1 MIRITRFLI
10 IGIATLAA
18 SPLFAECPYPDAA
31 KMPSGATATNDE
43 MVAGQKTVKAYMAEM
58 DAYLKCLDD
67 EEAALSEEQLTPEQR
82 ALRVEKYNAAV
93 DVMEATAA
101 AFNEQ
106 VREYK
111 ATNP

>member
-1 MIRITRFLI
+1 MALITRFLI
-10 IGIATLAA
+10 ISIATLAA
-18 SPLFAECPYPDAA
+18 SPLFAECPYPDVADI
-31 KMPSGATATNDE
+31 PDGATATNDQ
-43 MVAGQKTVKAYMAEM
+43 MVDGQKTVKAYMAEM

-67 EEAALSEEQLTPEQR
+67 EEAALSEEQKTPEEH
-82 ALRVEKYNAAV
+82 ALRIEKYNAAV

-111 ATNP
+111 AANP

>member
-1 MIRITRFLI
+1 MALITRFLI
-10 IGIATLAA
+10 ISIATLAA
-18 SPLFAECPYPDAA
+18 SPLFAECPYPDVADI
-31 KMPSGATATNDE
+31 PDGATATNDQ
-43 MVAGQKTVKAYMAEM
+43 MVDGQKTVKAYMAEM

-67 EEAALSEEQLTPEQR
+67 EEAALSEEQKTPEEH

-111 ATNP
+111 AANP